1 MIPFQLGQRS
11 PNFCLSLAPITSTV
25 EGPSLGYRG
34 GLFSDLSFPPLQVN
48 TEEKKKVMGVLDI
61 YGFEILEV
69 REICLTT
76 SILCLSRV
84 RGRCERGEV
93 VLKGRKQFG
102 LSWSL
107 SLTCVPYS
115 G

>member
-11 PNFCLSLAPITSTV
+11 PKFYLSLAPITSTV
-25 EGPSLGYRG
+25 EVPRLVYRG
-34 GLFSDLSFPPLQVN
+34 GLFSDLSFPPLQVD

-69 REICLTT
+69 REICLT
-76 SILCLSRV
+76 SIPCFPRV
-84 RGRCERGEV
+84 KGRCERGEV
-93 VLKGRKQFG
+93 VLKGRKHFG

-107 SLTCVPYS
+107 SLTCVPSS